1 MHNQKQEINDSITI
15 FPGFSSAQ
23 WMNDNGYLSPLSASE
38 TAELMAYMRV
48 GRYLINP
55 TCDAS
60 TGIYSGTTDG
70 WNNSKG
76 LNEIT

>member
-1 MHNQKQEINDSITI
+1 
-15 FPGFSSAQ
+15 
-23 WMNDNGYLSPLSASE
+23 MNDNGYLSPLSASE

-70 WNNSKG
+70 WNNSKDFK
-76 LNEIT
+76 